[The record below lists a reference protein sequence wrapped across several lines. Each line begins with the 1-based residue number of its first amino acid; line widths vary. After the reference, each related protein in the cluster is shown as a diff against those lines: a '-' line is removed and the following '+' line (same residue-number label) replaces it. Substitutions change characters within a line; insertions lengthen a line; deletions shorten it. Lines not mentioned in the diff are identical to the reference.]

1 MSEMIYE
8 EQKQEALPELPV
20 YEKIH
25 KELMDL
31 MENPMNEYYD
41 LGFPAIPPEQSL
53 ADAYQKVMEK
63 LEQSIHIAEEEEKAA
78 HSACTNTESDP
89 SCVVVKPLYL
99 TEDTWQEVEDA
110 KAQADRFYPLGADD
124 PLLYEIFINP
134 EIYLDVEKK
143 LQGIDEIANDTAFMQ
158 KYQERHEK
166 LGTQIHHINQ
176 ALQTGEQN
184 IVPQLKEIG
193 ASFCAGY
200 LEMMR
205 EYIKVSYERA
215 SKTLQETY
223 GAELSEQF
231 LQKTPGDALL
241 NVPGVERSFLA
252 EKEALLAQHKKW
264 NPAYTMRTAKKL
276 AEQWQEKEE
285 LSNALLSCDIHNVT
299 SAELTA
305 MAKESMERCEKEIA
319 KALQKHA
326 PDIQNLPSAALRQN
340 AAARIAKSAVGSV
353 RVGQQEQNKEKSR

>member
-63 LEQSIHIAEEEEKAA
+63 LEQSIHIAEEEEKA
-78 HSACTNTESDP
+78 D
-89 SCVVVKPLYL
+89 
-99 TEDTWQEVEDA
+99 
-110 KAQADRFYPLGADD
+110 
-124 PLLYEIFINP
+124 
-134 EIYLDVEKK
+134 
-143 LQGIDEIANDTAFMQ
+143 
-158 KYQERHEK
+158 
-166 LGTQIHHINQ
+166 
-176 ALQTGEQN
+176 
-184 IVPQLKEIG
+184 
-193 ASFCAGY
+193 

-285 LSNALLSCDIHNVT
+285 LSNALLSCDIHNFT

-340 AAARIAKSAVGSV
+340 AAARIAKSAAGSV
-353 RVGQQEQNKEKSR
+353 RAGQKEQDKAAAR